1 MNEIDG
7 IIKLL
12 VEDTEYE
19 IAQYI
24 TDNLE
29 KLIKSVFYTFW
40 DTKRRKVVVSLGA
53 TDKYTVMIRDFNSGL
68 QKTYYDNKVTIMLK
82 D

>member
-29 KLIKSVFYTFW
+29 KLTKSVFYTFW
-40 DTKRRKVVVSLGA
+40 DTKRRKAVVSLGA
-53 TDKYTVMIRDFNSGL
+53 TDKYNVIIRDFNLGL
-68 QKTYYDNKVTIMLK
+68 QKTYYDTKVTIMLK

>member
-29 KLIKSVFYTFW
+29 KLTKSVFYTFW

-53 TDKYTVMIRDFNSGL
+53 TDKYNVIIRDFNLGL
-68 QKTYYDNKVTIMLK
+68 QKTYYDTKVTIMLK